1 MGPTTCTAINAQ
13 QWSRVKD
20 LFHRALEREG
30 PDRTP
35 FVRAGSAG
43 DAVVCA
49 EVERLLAAHVQ
60 AEGFIE
66 RARGSAR
73 RTWMS
78 RRARFVVA

>member
-1 MGPTTCTAINAQ
+1 MPGSTYASISAE
-13 QWSRVKD
+13 QWSRVKE

-35 FVRAGSAG
+35 FVRAGSAD

-60 AEGFIE
+60 ADRFIE
-66 RARGSAR
+66 RARGPAR

-78 RRARFVVA
+78 RRTRIVVA